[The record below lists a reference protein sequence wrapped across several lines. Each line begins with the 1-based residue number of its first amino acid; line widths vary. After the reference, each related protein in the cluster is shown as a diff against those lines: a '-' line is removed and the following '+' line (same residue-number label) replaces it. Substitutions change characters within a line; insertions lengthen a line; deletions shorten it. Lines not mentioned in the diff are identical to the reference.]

1 MRLNALLTV
10 FLGITAITGVYGC
23 TSENTSQAKI
33 QEQQEIEVTGS
44 GTPYPVLKVLA
55 SAYESKNSNIKFNF
69 SPSSQASGG
78 ITGVKNNLVDIGSVS
93 RKPKPDED
101 DGSLIYQEIAKDAL
115 IIATHPSVEGVTNLE
130 TKDIKAIYSG
140 KVKNWKALGGSDAA
154 IILLD
159 RPEDESAKRILRQHY
174 LGKDLKN
181 SPEAVVLRKE
191 SELIKTIQNTP
202 YSIGAFSLAE
212 AIGNDLKVNRL
223 NIDGVEPNQENVRLG
238 KYKMVRRL
246 GIVRKKE
253 SSDKVNKFID
263 FVFTEEGAKSII
275 DSGYTPSTKNK

>member
-1 MRLNALLTV
+1 M
-10 FLGITAITGVYGC
+10 
-23 TSENTSQAKI
+23 
-33 QEQQEIEVTGS
+33 
-44 GTPYPVLKVLA
+44 
-55 SAYESKNSNIKFNF
+55 
-69 SPSSQASGG
+69 
-78 ITGVKNNLVDIGSVS
+78 
-93 RKPKPDED
+93 
-101 DGSLIYQEIAKDAL
+101 IYQEIAKDAL